1 MVDEILDRRSRRT
14 RAALHRAFVELLLEQ
29 GYEALKIGT
38 VAQRADVGRST
49 FYEHYRTKHDLLRAS
64 IVGPFSILA
73 DLVNPAVSTGALT
86 ALLRHFRDHQQ
97 VARVLLSWP
106 TRPLLGSTL
115 AKLILERLTC
125 LSSDA
130 IRIPLEVS
138 ARQIADAQ
146 LSLVESWVHGRP
158 YMDIDMAADAL
169 RRTASALADA
179 HKVKTGAG
187 AEEISAS
194 S

>member
-1 MVDEILDRRSRRT
+1 MVDEMLDRRSLRT
-14 RAALHRAFVELLLEQ
+14 RAALHRAFVALLLEQ
-29 GYEALKIGT
+29 GYQTVKIGT
-38 VAQRADVGRST
+38 VAQRANVGRST
-49 FYEHYRTKHDLLRAS
+49 FYEHYRTKHDLLCAS

-97 VARVLLSWP
+97 VARILLSWP

-115 AKLILERLTC
+115 AKLILERLMY
-125 LSSDA
+125 LSTGSP
-130 IRIPLEVS
+130 RIPLEVS

-158 YMDIDMAADAL
+158 HMDIEVAADAL
-169 RRTASALADA
+169 RRTAGALART
-179 HKVKTGAG
+179 HNVTTGAE
-187 AEEISAS
+187 AEDILAIS
-194 S
+194 